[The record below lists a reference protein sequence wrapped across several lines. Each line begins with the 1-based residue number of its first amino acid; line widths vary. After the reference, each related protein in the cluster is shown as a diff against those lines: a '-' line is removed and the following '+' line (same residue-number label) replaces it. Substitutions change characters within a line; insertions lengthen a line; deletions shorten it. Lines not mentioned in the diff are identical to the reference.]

1 MDPAQT
7 PVSHANSTGLDLFVP
22 KPTPWLVALRQCA
35 PDLGA
40 TVRQRLL
47 EYVPGRWDRYSASA
61 FGGSGGTSTAPG
73 ADPFHR
79 CLYPC
84 RSCRIA

>member
-1 MDPAQT
+1 MLGSGLVYIA
-7 PVSHANSTGLDLFVP
+7 TGLFVP

-47 EYVPGRWDRYSASA
+47 EYVPGRWDRYSVSYSASA

-73 ADPFHR
+73 ADQGFVKVLGPV
-79 CLYPC
+79 
-84 RSCRIA
+84 